1 MQTAK
6 STLKLKVPVSIV
18 TPILKKQAVVFDKK
32 VTPTQKPDS
41 AKLTEAKLV
50 KPNVSRNKAQDTKL
64 AKEQIKAEKAK
75 ALALEQ
81 KEALKA
87 KLARWKDE
95 SKQILKLLQ
104 TKYPLCFSIPAKP
117 LAIGISK
124 EVIELEKDNFSK
136 QQIRRFF
143 RRYCSDYRYKKLLV
157 EGAQRFNLDGSP
169 ATLVTKEEVPPKT
182 NKFSNL
188 KKS

>member
-1 MQTAK
+1 MRM
-6 STLKLKVPVSIV
+6 
-18 TPILKKQAVVFDKK
+18 
-32 VTPTQKPDS
+32 
-41 AKLTEAKLV
+41 V
-50 KPNVSRNKAQDTKL
+50 KPSVRGNKAQDAKM

-75 ALALEQ
+75 ALAEEQ

-117 LAIGISK
+117 IAIGISK

-157 EGAQRFNLDGSP
+157 EGAQRFNLDGTP

-182 NKFSNL
+182 NKFSKP
-188 KKS
+188 KKSLST